1 MCNGER
7 MKREYEGSR
16 HTKETQIDL
25 TLNLDKKDYK
35 INTGIGFF
43 DHMLEL
49 FAHHGEFGLK
59 INAKGDTHID
69 YHHLVEDTGII
80 LGQAFYQAAG
90 DKKGI
95 RRYGSITLPMDEVL
109 VECVIDFG
117 GRAYLSYGLEFNTP
131 KCGDFD
137 TELVE
142 EFFRAFTNNA
152 KINMHLILR
161 QGGNSHHT
169 AEAAFKACARA
180 LRQALTI
187 ESNKLMST
195 KGIIE

>member
-1 MCNGER
+1 

-25 TLNLDKKDYK
+25 SLNFDTAQYK
-35 INTGIGFF
+35 INTSVGFL

-49 FAHHGEFGLK
+49 FAHHGNFGLK
-59 INAKGDTHID
+59 ISAKGDTHID
-69 YHHLVEDTGII
+69 YHHLVEDIGIL
-80 LGQAFYQAAG
+80 LGQAFYHAAG

-95 RRYGSITLPMDEVL
+95 KRYGYMVLPMDEVL
-109 VECVIDFG
+109 MECVIDFG
-117 GRAYLSYGLEFNTP
+117 GRTYFSYDVTFSTQ

-137 TELVE
+137 MELIE

-152 KINMHLILR
+152 KINLHLNMKK
-161 QGGNSHHT
+161 GGNSHHI

-180 LRQALTI
+180 LKEALTI

>member
-1 MCNGER
+1 

-16 HTKETQIDL
+16 HTKETQIDI
-25 TLNLDKKDYK
+25 TLNLDKYDYK
-35 INTGIGFF
+35 INTGVGFF

-49 FAHHGEFGLK
+49 FAHHGLFSIK

-69 YHHLVEDTGII
+69 CHHLVEDTGIL
-80 LGQAFYQAAG
+80 LGQAFYHAAG
-90 DKKGI
+90 NKKGI
-95 RRYGSITLPMDEVL
+95 RRYGNIVIPMDEVL

-117 GRAYLSYGLEFNTP
+117 GRPYFSYNLEFHTP

-142 EFFRAFTNNA
+142 EFFRAFAYNA
-152 KINMHLILR
+152 KINLHLIMR
-161 QGGNSHHT
+161 HGGNSHHVS
-169 AEAAFKACARA
+169 EAAFKACARA
-180 LRQALTI
+180 MRQALTI
-187 ESNKLMST
+187 ENDRLMST